1 MTTKKAASTDAP
13 LRPVEFYVLLGLV
26 EGDLHGYGI
35 IQRTEQQSGGRV
47 RLDPGTLYRA
57 IRRLREG
64 GLLEQ
69 TEHRTEADA
78 EDGRQRRYYRLTSA
92 GHEVAEREARRL
104 ANLTRDAIS
113 AGLIDRA
120 ELG

>member
-1 MTTKKAASTDAP
+1 MTPPIGQTDTP

-35 IQRTEQQSGGRV
+35 IQRTEQQSDGRI

-64 GLLEQ
+64 GLVA
-69 TEHRTEADA
+69 HAPRREAEDLD
-78 EDGRQRRYYRLTSA
+78 DGRQRRYYKLTPS
-92 GHEVAEREARRL
+92 GREVAEREARRI
-104 ANLTRDAIS
+104 ANLARDAIN

-120 ELG
+120 EIS

>member
-1 MTTKKAASTDAP
+1 MTPSATPTETP

-35 IQRTEQQSGGRV
+35 IQRTEQQSGGRIK
-47 RLDPGTLYRA
+47 LDPGTLYRA

-64 GLLEQ
+64 GLVA
-69 TEHRTEADA
+69 HAPRREAEDL
-78 EDGRQRRYYRLTSA
+78 EDGRQRRYYQLTPM
-92 GHEVAEREARRL
+92 GREVAEREARRIASL
-104 ANLTRDAIS
+104 ARDAIN
-113 AGLIDRA
+113 AGLIDRT

>member
-1 MTTKKAASTDAP
+1 MTPPNGQTDTP

-26 EGDLHGYGI
+26 EDDLHGYGI
-35 IQRTEQQSGGRV
+35 IQRTEQQSDGRI

-64 GLLEQ
+64 GLV
-69 TEHRTEADA
+69 EHAPRRAAEDL
-78 EDGRQRRYYRLTSA
+78 EDGRQRRYYRLTPT
-92 GHEVAEREARRL
+92 GRDVAEREARRI
-104 ANLTRDAIS
+104 ANLARDAIN
-113 AGLIDRA
+113 AGLIDKA

>member
-1 MTTKKAASTDAP
+1 MTSPTARSETP
-13 LRPVEFYVLLGLV
+13 LRPVEFYILLGLV
-26 EGDLHGYGI
+26 EGELHGYGI
-35 IQRTEQQSGGRV
+35 IQRTEQQSQGRI

-64 GLLEQ
+64 GLVDHAARRATDDL
-69 TEHRTEADA
+69 
-78 EDGRQRRYYRLTSA
+78 EDGRQRRYYQLTSA
-92 GHEVAEREARRL
+92 GRDVAEREARRI
-104 ANLTRDAIS
+104 ANLARDAIN